1 MKKISFNFFR
11 KIFISLVLLT
21 QTVFFAGAQ
30 NYTADQQQGFEAF
43 RKNDWTGAMFFLRK
57 AGSTAAGYDEE
68 TLYMLVMSEINA
80 GEYKQAYSDA
90 NLFIQKFSSSS
101 YAPYMDFQK
110 GRILYLLGKNED
122 AVLVLSDF
130 CHQNQDSELYASALY
145 WIAEAFYAEYNFDSA
160 RALYERIVADFPSDP
175 KVTDARYRI
184 EMIAQRER
192 EEKLVYL
199 LKVTGEENLSARE
212 EYERQ
217 LRLFQ
222 SQDKMGVRKALSDAE
237 NRIAELEALLSEK
250 QHQNEELQKLNSELT
265 GKLSVTAAEKPSVV
279 TEKPSVV
286 TEKPSV
292 VTEKPSV
299 VTEKTVQKTEPEKV
313 VLPAKKPEVKDPEV
327 EALKRKA
334 KQLEYLLEEQ
344 KKGE

>member
-1 MKKISFNFFR
+1 
-11 KIFISLVLLT
+11 
-21 QTVFFAGAQ
+21 
-30 NYTADQQQGFEAF
+30 
-43 RKNDWTGAMFFLRK
+43 
-57 AGSTAAGYDEE
+57 
-68 TLYMLVMSEINA
+68 
-80 GEYKQAYSDA
+80 
-90 NLFIQKFSSSS
+90 
-101 YAPYMDFQK
+101 
-110 GRILYLLGKNED
+110 
-122 AVLVLSDF
+122 
-130 CHQNQDSELYASALY
+130 
-145 WIAEAFYAEYNFDSA
+145 
-160 RALYERIVADFPSDP
+160 
-175 KVTDARYRI
+175 
-184 EMIAQRER
+184 MIAQRER